1 MLVLEYR
8 VNAMVL
14 SGIDSQRLIM
24 YEKKNRIYPHE
35 LFLDELRTTDLRLPH
50 IH

>member
-24 YEKKNRIYPHE
+24 YEKKTESIRMSSSLTNFEPQ
-35 LFLDELRTTDLRLPH
+35 T
-50 IH
+50 